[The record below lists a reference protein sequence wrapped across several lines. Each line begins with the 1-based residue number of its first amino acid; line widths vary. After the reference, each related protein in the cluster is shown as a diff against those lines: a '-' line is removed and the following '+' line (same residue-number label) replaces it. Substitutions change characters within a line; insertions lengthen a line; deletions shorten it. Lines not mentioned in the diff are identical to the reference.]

1 MTSNPRSAMATM
13 NSERFAESCSKV
25 WLDRSAALTGRGLL
39 SGEGAGT
46 TLSSREQTVEAR
58 SLNETSRPGKAL
70 GPIHSALKADIKNM
84 AGIVEV
90 SSNVPND
97 NTPAEWPGII
107 SRFQLVIL
115 AAHRNKQ
122 LLLGAQ
128 PRIAAD
134 RLKRRNTSIAL
145 EELKRGLILFKP
157 LAVEEA
163 QSMA

>member
-1 MTSNPRSAMATM
+1 MT
-13 NSERFAESCSKV
+13 
-25 WLDRSAALTGRGLL
+25 
-39 SGEGAGT
+39 
-46 TLSSREQTVEAR
+46 
-58 SLNETSRPGKAL
+58 
-70 GPIHSALKADIKNM
+70 
-84 AGIVEV
+84 GIVEV

-97 NTPAEWPGII
+97 TTLAEWPGIV

-157 LAVEEA
+157 IAVEEA
-163 QSMA
+163 QEHGVRYDERWPGEEVIHVVSAIGRTAASIQAGAEHGN

>member
-1 MTSNPRSAMATM
+1 
-13 NSERFAESCSKV
+13 
-25 WLDRSAALTGRGLL
+25 
-39 SGEGAGT
+39 
-46 TLSSREQTVEAR
+46 
-58 SLNETSRPGKAL
+58 
-70 GPIHSALKADIKNM
+70 M

-90 SSNVPND
+90 SSNVANA
-97 NTPAEWPGII
+97 TTAAEWPGIV

-128 PRIAAD
+128 PRIVAD

-145 EELKRGLILFKP
+145 EELKRGIILFKP

-163 QSMA
+163 QSVA

>member
-1 MTSNPRSAMATM
+1 M
-13 NSERFAESCSKV
+13 V
-25 WLDRSAALTGRGLL
+25 GGAALFFNFETENEWQWIVFPRAN
-39 SGEGAGT
+39 GEGRN
-46 TLSSREQTVEAR
+46 SKSK
-58 SLNETSRPGKAL
+58 SRPGNAL
-70 GPIHSALKADIKNM
+70 GSIHSPLKAVKNM
-84 AGIVEV
+84 TGIVEV
-90 SSNVPND
+90 SSNVLND
-97 NTPAEWPGII
+97 NTPAQWPGIR

-145 EELKRGLILFKP
+145 EELRRGLILFKP
-157 LAVEEA
+157 VAVEEA

>member
-1 MTSNPRSAMATM
+1 MHTRDFSLCFWDGWRC
-13 NSERFAESCSKV
+13 CSFFNFE
-25 WLDRSAALTGRGLL
+25 T
-39 SGEGAGT
+39 E
-46 TLSSREQTVEAR
+46 
-58 SLNETSRPGKAL
+58 NEWVS
-70 GPIHSALKADIKNM
+70 IHNRLKAD
-84 AGIVEV
+84 
-90 SSNVPND
+90 
-97 NTPAEWPGII
+97 II

-157 LAVEEA
+157 VAAEEA